1 MINLRF
7 NDEKQTN
14 KQKQKTTK
22 KPKQKKM
29 KTQSNILSDEHTLKQ
44 CLF

>member
-1 MINLRF
+1 MMKN
-7 NDEKQTN
+7 KQTN
-14 KQKQKTTK
+14 KNKKQQKSQNK
-22 KPKQKKM
+22 KKM

>member
-22 KPKQKKM
+22 KPKQKK
-29 KTQSNILSDEHTLKQ
+29 DENTK
-44 CLF
+44 